1 MRYLIFSIILLFR
14 LNTGFAQ
21 TPAPEICNNGLDD
34 DGDGLID
41 CFDLQDCPCAS
52 DHDCTLQTTK
62 MPLTLDLFWE
72 SATGFHNSTPIVGN
86 LNPWADSI
94 PEIIITNNSSNVGG
108 SDGLLIL
115 KGDGSNRNNPGF
127 INIGTIGNLLFLMPA
142 IADLDRDGRP
152 EVFMVCGDKRIR
164 VYTNYNPAAN
174 PVMQLWATSTDTTLL
189 EFSHAYSADFDG
201 DGIAEIYA
209 GSDVFGF
216 DLSNPAAPVLS
227 RLGRGVGPRGE
238 ASSRFCSTIAVDL
251 LTPADCNGDPD
262 CAGLE
267 LAAGYGIYSV
277 DLDPNDGDGVQIK
290 LQRNINTT
298 SLQAF
303 SDGFTAVADMDLD
316 GIQEV
321 VVSGIRNQQV
331 GIYVWNKTGFWRFLS
346 MNIATQGFVIS
357 PGACAVGNVFDD
369 RTQGFSSDWPEI
381 MLRYG
386 NQMRCFNLHP
396 ASGFWWSNNTLLKDD
411 NSGHGAVSTYDF
423 DNNGL
428 AELIVLDEDSLRICY
443 GGSAPFPANV
453 NSNRTITGY
462 PCNGVT
468 GYEIPVLA
476 EIDGNGNP
484 EILVN
489 HFLGI
494 AGARLRVIHPKNPD
508 YSRWLPARNIWN
520 QYAYHVVNIN
530 DDLTVPAVQQAG
542 YLEIPGPGS
551 GKRPLNTFLAQRP
564 AYFHPDATPYF
575 PSADLQVKV
584 TEVICQL
591 PTFQVKLEICN
602 LGDAPSADTT
612 KIRFYR
618 AGDPFSAP
626 ASNSIGTFTLST
638 QALEPD
644 SCYQY
649 TVLLPNAFGNIYA
662 LLNDWGYFPTP
673 LPAGDAAFYRPEC
686 DLQNNIAIFKM
697 DLSNGLPVSIGPD
710 LTVCG
715 GTTVSLNATPGFA
728 SYLWQNGATVSAIQ
742 VAQPG
747 LYWVETR
754 DLCFN
759 IRRDSMIIMEGEDF
773 ETIQTA
779 VCEGDF
785 FSFGGQDIPAGT
797 TQSFV
802 YTNAVGCDSTIFV
815 KVEAL
820 PKDTTAEFRQFCA
833 GDSTLVF
840 GSFVLN
846 AGVFSQ
852 TMPNIKGCDSLH
864 TITIALFPAPVPGSE
879 TRTICPGDSTLVFGS
894 FVKTAGVY
902 AQNFSNTNGCDSTH
916 SVIVNLLPAPIPT
929 NEIRQICPGDS
940 TLVFGNFV
948 KTAGVFTQNFSNAN
962 GCDSLHSI
970 TVSLFPAPVPTNE
983 TRQICPGDSTLVFG
997 NFVKTA
1003 GVFAQNFANNNG
1015 CDSTHTITVNL
1026 FPAIVPTS
1034 ETRQICPGD
1043 STLVFGN
1050 FVKTAGIFAQNFN
1063 NTNGCDSTHTITVN
1077 LFPAIVPTNE
1087 TRQIC
1092 PGDSTLVFGNFVKT
1106 AGVFAQN
1113 FNNTNGCDSTH
1124 TITVSLLP
1132 GPLPTS
1138 ELRQICSG
1146 DSTLVFGNFVKT
1158 AGTFTQTF
1166 PNASGCDSLHQ
1177 ITVSLFSVPTLTS
1190 EDRFVCP
1197 GDSTLIFGSLVSS
1210 PGVYAQSYT
1219 NADGCDSTH
1228 FITLSL
1234 LPAPSPTNETRQI
1247 CMGDS
1252 TLVFGNYVK
1261 IAGEFAQAFSN
1272 INGCDSTHTIQ
1283 VNLLPS
1289 PVPTSE
1295 LRQICPGDSTLVFGN
1310 YVQTAGVFT
1319 QNYANANGCD
1329 STHTI
1334 SVESVGQYEFSR
1346 DVALCP
1352 GDSVFVLGEWVRQA
1366 GLIQKLVS
1374 GTSGCD
1380 TLWTIVVQGIVP
1392 PAINF
1397 QLTQPDAQDPFG
1409 QIRLTGGNA
1418 ALYGL
1423 DGINFSPQGVFD
1435 GLLAGP
1441 YVLYQEFEGC
1451 VQSIPFEILPYVEES
1466 KPGVF
1471 VPNIFAPGSGSGN
1484 ERFTVYA
1491 APGYVER
1498 LSWLR
1503 IYDRWGSLVF
1513 EQQSFAPNDASKG
1526 WDGLV
1531 GGQLAAPGVYF
1542 WQAMV
1547 EYVGGAQ
1554 ELKKGDLTVVR

>member
-1 MRYLIFSIILLFR
+1 MGYDIRFIHRATASHPVNKPNVITHTIPISTMRYLIFSIILLFR
-14 LNTGFAQ
+14 LSAGFAQ
-21 TPAPEICNNGLDD
+21 TAVPEICDNGLDD

-41 CFDLQDCPCAS
+41 CYDRGDCPCAS

-62 MPLTLDLFWE
+62 MPRTLDLFWE
-72 SATGFHNSTPIVGN
+72 SAAGFHNSTPIVGN

-94 PEIIITNNSSNVGG
+94 HEVIMPINANNLGVP
-108 SDGLLIL
+108 DGFFIL
-115 KGDGSNRNNPGF
+115 KGDGSNRNNPDF
-127 INIGTIGNLLFLMPA
+127 VNIGITGGYHVLMPA
-142 IADLDRDGRP
+142 MADLDRDGRP
-152 EVFMVCGDKRIR
+152 EVFVICGDKRIR

-174 PVMQLWATSTDTTLL
+174 PVMQLWAISTDTALL
-189 EFSHAYSADFDG
+189 EISHAYSADFDG

-238 ASSRFCSTIAVDL
+238 ASSHFCSTLAVDVL
-251 LTPADCNGDPD
+251 SPADCNGDPD
-262 CAGLE
+262 CDGLE

-277 DLDPNDGDGVQIK
+277 DLDPNDGDGIQIK

-316 GIQEV
+316 GIQDV

-331 GIYVWNKTGFWRFLS
+331 GIYVWNKTGFWRFLP

-357 PGACAVGNVFDD
+357 PGACSIGNIFDD

-386 NQMRCFNLHP
+386 RQMRCFNLHP
-396 ASGFWWSNNTLLKDD
+396 ASGFWWSNNTVLNDD
-411 NSGHGAVSTYDF
+411 DSGHGVVGNYDF
-423 DNNGL
+423 DNNGF
-428 AELIVLDEDSLRICY
+428 AELIVLDEDSLRILY
-443 GGSAPFPANV
+443 GGAAPFPANV
-453 NSNRTITGY
+453 NSNRTIAGY
-462 PCNGVT
+462 LCNGAT
-468 GYEIPVLA
+468 SWEIPVVA
-476 EIDGNGNP
+476 DIDGNGNP
-484 EILVN
+484 EILVPDFTGN
-489 HFLGI
+489 NGS
-494 AGARLRVIHPKNPD
+494 RLRVFHPQNPD

-551 GKRPLNTFLAQRP
+551 GKRPLNTFLAQIP

-644 SCYQY
+644 SCFQY
-649 TVLLPNAFGNIYA
+649 TVTLPNAFGNIYA
-662 LLNDWGYFPTP
+662 VVNDWGKFPTP

-710 LTVCG
+710 RIICG
-715 GTTVSLNATPGFA
+715 GTTVSLSATLGFT
-728 SYLWQNGATVSAIQ
+728 SYLWQNGATASAIQ

-754 DLCFN
+754 DQCFN
-759 IRRDSMIIMEGEDF
+759 IRRDSMTIAEGEDV

-779 VCEGDF
+779 ICEGDF
-785 FSFGGQDIPAGT
+785 FSFGGQDIPAGN

-802 YTNAVGCDSTIFV
+802 YTNVVGCDSTIFV

-820 PKDTTAEFRQFCA
+820 PKDTTAEFRQFC
-833 GDSTLVF
+833 
-840 GSFVLN
+840 
-846 AGVFSQ
+846 
-852 TMPNIKGCDSLH
+852 
-864 TITIALFPAPVPGSE
+864 
-879 TRTICPGDSTLVFGS
+879 
-894 FVKTAGVY
+894 
-902 AQNFSNTNGCDSTH
+902 
-916 SVIVNLLPAPIPT
+916 
-929 NEIRQICPGDS
+929 PGDS

-948 KTAGVFTQNFSNAN
+948 KTAGVFAQNFSNAS

-997 NFVKTA
+997 NFVKTV
-1003 GVFAQNFANNNG
+1003 GVFAQNF
-1015 CDSTHTITVNL
+1015 S
-1026 FPAIVPTS
+1026 
-1034 ETRQICPGD
+1034 
-1043 STLVFGN
+1043 
-1050 FVKTAGIFAQNFN
+1050 

-1077 LFPAIVPTNE
+1077 LFPAPVPTNE

-1092 PGDSTLVFGNFVKT
+1092 PGDSTLVFGNFIQT
-1106 AGVFAQN
+1106 AGTFAQN
-1113 FNNTNGCDSTH
+1113 FSSVNGCDSTH

-1132 GPLPTS
+1132 GLLPTS

-1146 DSTLVFGNFVKT
+1146 DSTLVFGNYVKN
-1158 AGTFTQTF
+1158 AGTFSQTF

-1177 ITVSLFSVPTLTS
+1177 IVVSLFSAPTLTN
-1190 EDRFVCP
+1190 EARFVCP
-1197 GDSTLIFGSLVSS
+1197 GDSTLIFGSLVSF
-1210 PGVYAQSYT
+1210 PGVYSRSYT

-1234 LPAPSPTNETRQI
+1234 LPAPFPTNETRQI
-1247 CMGDS
+1247 CAGDS
-1252 TLVFGNYVK
+1252 TLVFGNYIKV
-1261 IAGEFAQAFSN
+1261 AGVFAQEFSN
-1272 INGCDSTHTIQ
+1272 INGCDSTHTI
-1283 VNLLPS
+1283 VVKLLPV
-1289 PVPTSE
+1289 PMPTSE

-1310 YVQTAGVFT
+1310 FVQTAGVFT

-1334 SVESVGQYEFSR
+1334 AVESVGQYEFSNL
-1346 DVALCP
+1346 VALCP
-1352 GDSVFVLGEWVRQA
+1352 GDSVLVLGEWVNQA
-1366 GLIQKLVS
+1366 GMIQKLVS
-1374 GTSGCD
+1374 GAPGCD
-1380 TLWTIVVQGIVP
+1380 TLWTITVQGIVP
-1392 PAINF
+1392 PAINL
-1397 QLTQPDAQDPFG
+1397 QITQPEAQAPFG
-1409 QIRLTGGNA
+1409 RIEVPGGNA
-1418 ALYGL
+1418 VLYSL
-1423 DGINFSPQGVFD
+1423 DGINFSPQSVFD

-1451 VQSIPFEILPYVEES
+1451 VQSIPFEIPPYIEAS

-1471 VPNIFAPGSGSGN
+1471 VPNIFAPGSNSGN

-1491 APGYVER
+1491 TPGYIER
-1498 LSWLR
+1498 LAWLR

-1513 EQQSFAPNDASKG
+1513 DQQSFAPNDASKG
-1526 WDGLV
+1526 WDGLA

-1542 WQAMV
+1542 WQTMV